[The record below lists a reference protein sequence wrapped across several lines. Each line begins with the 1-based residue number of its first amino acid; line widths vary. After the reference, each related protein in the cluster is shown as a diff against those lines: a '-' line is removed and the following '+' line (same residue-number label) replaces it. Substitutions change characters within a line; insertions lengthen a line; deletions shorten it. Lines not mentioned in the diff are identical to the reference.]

1 MKRILIGV
9 AALAAAAPAALADE
23 VQLTNGKTLVGIAR
37 KDPSLKS
44 KVVVEVPEGTIIL
57 DEKMVSSVNPGRTPL
72 HEFEE
77 KWAGL
82 KESRNAGELWSLAE
96 WARER
101 KLTRY
106 VPMLAERV
114 VAAEPDHAAARAA
127 LRHEKK
133 DGRWLTFEE
142 AQEARGLKQVDG
154 RWLSQAERELR
165 EKRRME
171 VEQRAQAARAEREKR
186 KQAELE
192 ARRKAHEEAVAWH
205 QARMA
210 GLDGYFHSPS
220 FAFTTPYFRPY
231 WWAPYVRSRGYYQEG
246 WRYNGGGV
254 WPTFDMFRFVP
265 GAFGK

>member
-1 MKRILIGV
+1 MRRFILGV
-9 AALAAAAPAALADE
+9 AALALAAPAALADE
-23 VQLTNGKTLVGIAR
+23 IQLTNGKTLVGIAR
-37 KDPSLKS
+37 KDPALKS
-44 KVVVEVPEGTIIL
+44 KVIVEVPEGTIIL
-57 DEKMVSSVNPGRTPL
+57 DEKMVSSINPGRTAL

-77 KWAGL
+77 KRGRL
-82 KESRNAGELWSLAE
+82 KDSKDVSELWSLAE

-114 VAAEPDHAAARAA
+114 IAVQPDHAAARAA

-133 DGRWLTFEE
+133 DGTWLTFEQ

-154 RWLSQAERELR
+154 RWMGQAERELR
-165 EKRRME
+165 EKRR
-171 VEQRAQAARAEREKR
+171 VEAQQKAELAKAEREKR
-186 KQAELE
+186 KQEELA
-192 ARRKAHEEAVAWH
+192 ARRKAYEEAVAWH

-231 WWAPYVRSRGYYQEG
+231 WWAPYVRSRSYYQEG
-246 WRYNGGGV
+246 WRYNGGV
-254 WPTFDMFRFVP
+254 WPTFDMFRFAP
-265 GAFGK
+265 SSFAK